1 MNEQGEHGV
10 LTLSDSEWSQAKKRR
25 DVIAPLAEVKIV
37 GLVAAEEAAAMLG
50 VSTRQVYRL
59 VRRYKVGNG
68 LVTDLASRSPPG
80 GKGKSRITPEVEVI
94 IADVL
99 KTFYLSRQKR
109 SLAVITRE
117 ILMRCKKAG
126 HQAPTYNT
134 IAARIEVLDPL
145 LVTRKRQGGTAAR
158 QLRPAAGE
166 TPPAKGP
173 LEVVQMDH
181 TKMDVVVVDKD
192 SREPIG
198 RPSLTLAIDICTRCI
213 VGMLLTLEAPS
224 ALSVGL
230 CLVHVVTDK
239 GAWLERLGLDIR
251 MWPMHGKPKKIHV
264 DNGPDFHSE
273 ALKRGCEQY
282 GIEREYRPKGL
293 PHFGGIIERV
303 IGTAMTMAHEVP
315 GTTFSNIK
323 ERGTYKSDKT
333 ASLTLG
339 ELEKWLA
346 LAIAKYHGTVHGS
359 LSETPAAVWKRS
371 VQNWKISEI
380 ADKQA
385 FLIDFLP
392 VIERSVT
399 RVGFVIDH
407 ISYFGDVLKPWIAR
421 RERLERFIIRRDPR
435 DLSRIWVLDPETK
448 LYFDIPYRS
457 ISRPP
462 VTLWEQRKAVE
473 NLRKQG
479 REQVDEASIFGMIEE
494 MREITEG
501 AVKERKRVRRDMNRR
516 AHLDRAKDD
525 NRLAAPIASEEVDD
539 GRAVKPF
546 EVEDWLDH
554 EEIRIPDDEDVEGG
568 HVKPFDVEEW

>member
-10 LTLSDSEWSQAKKRR
+10 LALTDSEWSQAKKRR
-25 DVIAPLAEVKIV
+25 DVIAPLAEVKTV
-37 GLVAAEEAAAMLG
+37 GLAAAEEAAAMLG

-59 VRRYKVGNG
+59 VRRYKAGSG
-68 LVTDLASRSPPG
+68 LVTDLASSSPPG

-109 SLAVITRE
+109 SLAAITRE

-158 QLRPAAGE
+158 PLRPAAGE

-173 LEVVQMDH
+173 LEVVQIDH

-198 RPSLTLAIDICTRCI
+198 RPWLTLAIDICTRCI

-315 GTTFSNIK
+315 GTTFSNVK

-333 ASLTLG
+333 ASLTLV

-346 LAIAKYHGTVHGS
+346 LAIAKYHGTIHGS

-371 VQNWKISEI
+371 VQTWKIAEI
-380 ADKQA
+380 ANKQG

-421 RERLERFIIRRDPR
+421 RDRLERFIIRRDPR

-462 VTLWEQRKAVE
+462 VTLWEQRRAVE
-473 NLRKQG
+473 NLREQG
-479 REQVDEASIFGMIEE
+479 REQVDEASIFRMIEE

-516 AHLDRAKDD
+516 AHLDRATDD
-525 NRLAAPIASEEVDD
+525 DRLAASIAGEEVDD
-539 GRAVKPF
+539 GKAVKPF
-546 EVEDWLDH
+546 EVEGWLDQD
-554 EEIRIPDDEDVEGG
+554 EIQIPDDEVGEGG
-568 HVKPFDVEEW
+568 HIKAFDVEEW